1 MLRAL
6 LFTVVYLGYRPRIAL
21 ETSDSGYPRLAKI
34 VELIGESRYA
44 IHDLSRLQA
53 TAIGEYYRLNMPFEL
68 GLDFGHK
75 SFHPDGDNKC
85 ILVLEK
91 EPFRY
96 QRALSD
102 LSGCDIKQH
111 NGNAPD
117 LIRVVRDWF
126 RETVNLKEAPGPT
139 LIWNRFNDFM
149 YVLHL
154 DCLRKGFSESDF
166 GRLSFAE
173 FIDSAM
179 QWIKTNRAVAT
190 DKRL

>member
-1 MLRAL
+1 M
-6 LFTVVYLGYRPRIAL
+6 
-21 ETSDSGYPRLAKI
+21 ESSDSGYPRLAKI
-34 VELIGESRYA
+34 VELIAKSQYA

-53 TAIGEYYRLNMPFEL
+53 AAIGEYYRLNMPFEL

-75 SFHPDGDNKC
+75 SFHPNGNRKR
-85 ILVLEK
+85 ILILEQ

-117 LIRVVRDWF
+117 LIRAVRDWF
-126 RETVNLKEAPGPT
+126 RETLNVREAPGPT
-139 LIWNRFNDFM
+139 LIWNRFTDFM

-166 GRLSFAE
+166 RKLSFAD
-173 FIDSAM
+173 FVDSAAD
-179 QWIKTNRAVAT
+179 WSRANRDVAT
-190 DKRL
+190 DERL